1 MTKLIRIS
9 AAVLLVFLCAATL
22 AWGQAEP
29 AKPAAAPSTPAAAT
43 ADGDTYVIGES
54 DLLTINVWH
63 EPDLSRD
70 LAVRT
75 DGKITLPLIGELQ
88 ASGQTVEQ
96 LRRTIAV
103 QLKKYMEAPEVTV
116 IVKEARSQF
125 FTIVGMVQKPGSYP
139 LTQRLTVMEG
149 LAMGGGFKDFAK
161 KKKILVVR
169 TKRDGTTERLPFN
182 YEAAANGELKQ
193 NFALEQKD
201 MIVVP

>member
-1 MTKLIRIS
+1 MQRVSATVLIAWLF
-9 AAVLLVFLCAATL
+9 AAVL
-22 AWGQAEP
+22 AWGQDQSGTPTPPEQAH
-29 AKPAAAPSTPAAAT
+29 AAPAAAN
-43 ADGDTYVIGES
+43 GEYVIGES

-70 LAVRT
+70 VAVRT

-96 LRRTIAV
+96 LRLTIAA
-103 QLKKYMEAPEVTV
+103 QLKRYMEAPEVAV

-161 KKKILVVR
+161 KKKIMVVR
-169 TKRDGTTERLPFN
+169 TKRDGKVERIPFN
-182 YEAAANGELKQ
+182 YEAAANGDLKQ
-193 NFALEQKD
+193 NFPLEQKD